1 MKAVH
6 LTARDF
12 VRQPWKNGGGS
23 TTQLAVHGEGD
34 RWLWRVSVAD
44 VATSGPFSDFP
55 GYERTIMLLEGDG
68 MELTVDGARTT
79 LDQPF
84 APFTFDGG
92 ASTTCR
98 LLRGP
103 VRDLNV
109 MVDRSRA
116 RATVEV
122 IENGTV
128 RIPSQS
134 ALVYCLDASARV
146 EPHALAKGELL
157 RIDAANGASLEV
169 AGRVTLIRID
179 AR

>member
-1 MKAVH
+1 MKALH

-55 GYERTIMLLEGDG
+55 GYERTILLLEGDG

-79 LDQPF
+79 LDRPF
-84 APFTFDGG
+84 VPFTFDGD
-92 ASTTCR
+92 ATTTCR
-98 LLRGP
+98 LLGGP

-109 MVDRSRA
+109 IVDRSRA

-122 IENGTV
+122 VENATV
-128 RIPSQS
+128 RIASKS
-134 ALVYCLDASARV
+134 ALVYGLDAAARV
-146 EPHALAKGELL
+146 EPYAVARGELL
-157 RIDAANGASLEV
+157 RIDAAEGASLEV
-169 AGRVTLIRID
+169 AGRVALIRID
-179 AR
+179 TP